1 MTTYKPAHRVF
12 ASVVLAATLALLPVT
27 ASVAQAQGGRS
38 SGIGVPISGTAT
50 AADNTVRTLTGM
62 FTIQRFA
69 RAQGQVVAVGTLVG
83 TLTSTTPG
91 TPVSVRTFVT
101 QLSMPLQTGNS
112 ATAADVTAL
121 ATCDILHLVLGP
133 LHLNLLGLVVD
144 LNQVVLDITAETGA
158 GNLLGNLLCAITG
171 LLDGGG
177 ALGNLV
183 SLLNTLLALLG

>member
-1 MTTYKPAHRVF
+1 MTTRKPAHRAF
-12 ASVVLAATLALLPVT
+12 ASVALAATLALLPVT

-50 AADNTVRTLTGM
+50 AADNTVQTLSGT

-69 RAQGQVVAVGTLVG
+69 RAQGQIVAVGTLVG

-91 TPVSVRTFVT
+91 TSVRTFVT
-101 QLSMPLQTGNS
+101 QLSMPLQTSGNS
-112 ATAADVTAL
+112 ATAAVTAL
-121 ATCDILHLVLGP
+121 ATCDILHLTLGP
-133 LHLNLLGLVVD
+133 LDLNLLGLVVHLD
-144 LNQVVLDITAETGA
+144 QVVLDITAVSGA

-177 ALGNLV
+177 ALANV
-183 SLLNTLLALLG
+183 VELLNTLLALLG

>member
-1 MTTYKPAHRVF
+1 MQ
-12 ASVVLAATLALLPVT
+12 TL
-27 ASVAQAQGGRS
+27 
-38 SGIGVPISGTAT
+38 SGT
-50 AADNTVRTLTGM
+50 

-171 LLDGGG
+171 LLDGSSL
-177 ALGNLV
+177 ANLV

>member
-1 MTTYKPAHRVF
+1 MTTRKPAHRVF
-12 ASVVLAATLALLPVT
+12 ASVALAATLALLPVT

-69 RAQGQVVAVGTLVG
+69 RAQGQVVAVGTLVA
-83 TLTSTTPG
+83 TLTSTVPG
-91 TPVSVRTFVT
+91 TPAQTVVT

-171 LLDGGG
+171 LLDGSGSL
-177 ALGNLV
+177 ANLV

>member
-1 MTTYKPAHRVF
+1 MTTRKPAHRIV
-12 ASVVLAATLALLPVT
+12 ASVALAATLALLPVT

-50 AADNTVRTLTGM
+50 AADNTVQTLSGT

-69 RAQGQVVAVGTLVG
+69 RSQGQVIAVGTLVG

-101 QLSMPLQTGNS
+101 QLAMPLQTGNS
-112 ATAADVTAL
+112 AATDVTAL

-133 LHLNLLGLVVD
+133 LDLNLLGLVVHLD
-144 LNQVVLDITAETGA
+144 QVVLDITAETGA

-177 ALGNLV
+177 ALANLV
-183 SLLNTLLALLG
+183 TLLNSLLALLG

>member
-1 MTTYKPAHRVF
+1 MTTRKPAHRVF
-12 ASVVLAATLALLPVT
+12 ASVALAATLALLPVT

-69 RAQGQVVAVGTLVG
+69 RAQGQVVAVGTLVA
-83 TLTSTTPG
+83 TLTSTVPG
-91 TPVSVRTFVT
+91 TPAQTVVT

-112 ATAADVTAL
+112 ATVADVTAL

-171 LLDGGG
+171 LLDGSSL
-177 ALGNLV
+177 ANLV
-183 SLLNTLLALLG
+183 ALLNTLLALLG

>member
-1 MTTYKPAHRVF
+1 MTTRKPAHRIV
-12 ASVVLAATLALLPVT
+12 ASVALAATLALLPVT
-27 ASVAQAQGGRS
+27 ASVAQAQGRS

-50 AADNTVRTLTGM
+50 AADNTVQTLSGT

-171 LLDGGG
+171 LRDGGG